1 MTMLNTAPRYAAPT
15 IRRGIAFFLA
25 RIGRS
30 FNGWIAAVIAHR
42 ERQASLVALRHLNDR
57 ELKDI
62 GINRCDI
69 GDGLAERARARLS
82 MQQSER
88 S

>member
-1 MTMLNTAPRYAAPT
+1 MTMLNTAPRYAPPT
-15 IRRGIAFFLA
+15 IRRGAVVFLA
-25 RIGRS
+25 RIGRFLNS
-30 FNGWIAAVIAHR
+30 WIAAAIAHR
-42 ERQASLVALRHLNDR
+42 ERQASLAVLRLLNDR

-69 GDGLAERARARLS
+69 GDGLAERAKARLS